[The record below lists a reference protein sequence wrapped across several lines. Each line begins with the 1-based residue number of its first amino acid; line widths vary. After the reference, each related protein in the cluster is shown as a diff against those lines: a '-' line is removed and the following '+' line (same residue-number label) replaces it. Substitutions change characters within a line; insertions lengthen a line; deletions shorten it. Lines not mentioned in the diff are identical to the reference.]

1 MATQTKLSL
10 ISACGIAL
18 LLFISVSLARSDEK
32 SISYS
37 LVPPPSCLNNLGEN
51 VVFENINNGQAEVAA
66 AMAKRDKRG
75 NPVVYRFNYKYSP
88 QPLQHFIDLHEC
100 AHHQTGDVDLPHPPR
115 NSPDHMMN
123 ESIADC
129 IATLRIRDEIGT
141 GRDVVL
147 QAVQQ
152 LVEDMVKIG
161 FSATTTYSRKSD
173 ILNCLEKDEFAQ
185 AFIDRIL
192 RHRELR

>member
-1 MATQTKLSL
+1 M
-10 ISACGIAL
+10 
-18 LLFISVSLARSDEK
+18 
-32 SISYS
+32 
-37 LVPPPSCLNNLGEN
+37 
-51 VVFENINNGQAEVAA
+51 
-66 AMAKRDKRG
+66 
-75 NPVVYRFNYKYSP
+75 
-88 QPLQHFIDLHEC
+88 DLHEC

-141 GRDVVL
+141 GRDIVL
-147 QAVQQ
+147 QAVHQ

-161 FSATTTYSRKSD
+161 FSATTTYSRQSN
-173 ILNCLEKDEFAQ
+173 ILNCLEKEEGAE
-185 AFIDRIL
+185 AFIYQIL

>member
-1 MATQTKLSL
+1 
-10 ISACGIAL
+10 
-18 LLFISVSLARSDEK
+18 
-32 SISYS
+32 
-37 LVPPPSCLNNLGEN
+37 
-51 VVFENINNGQAEVAA
+51 
-66 AMAKRDKRG
+66 
-75 NPVVYRFNYKYSP
+75 
-88 QPLQHFIDLHEC
+88 
-100 AHHQTGDVDLPHPPR
+100 
-115 NSPDHMMN
+115 MMN

-161 FSATTTYSRKSD
+161 FSATTTYSQKSN
-173 ILNCLEKDEFAQ
+173 IFNFLEKEEAAE
-185 AFIDRIL
+185 AFIDQIL

>member
-1 MATQTKLSL
+1 M
-10 ISACGIAL
+10 INACEIAL
-18 LLFISVSLARSDEK
+18 LLFISVSLARSDER

-37 LVPPPSCLNNLGEN
+37 LVPPPSCFNNLGEN
-51 VVFENINNGQAEVAA
+51 VVFENINNGQSEIAA

-88 QPLQHFIDLHEC
+88 QPLQHFMDLHKC

-123 ESIADC
+123 DSIADC

-147 QAVQQ
+147 QAVQE

-161 FSATTTYSRKSD
+161 FSATTTYSGNSK
-173 ILNCLEKDEFAQ
+173 ILNCSEKEEAAE

>member
-32 SISYS
+32 SVSYS
-37 LVPPPSCLNNLGEN
+37 LVPSPSCLNKLGEN
-51 VVFENINNGQAEVAA
+51 LVFENINNGQVEVAA

-75 NPVVYRFNYKYSP
+75 NPVAYRFNYKYSP
-88 QPLQHFIDLHEC
+88 QPLQHFMDSDEC
-100 AHHQTGDVDLPHPPR
+100 SHHQSGDVNLPHPPR

-123 ESIADC
+123 KSIADC
-129 IATLRIRDEIGT
+129 HAILRIRDEIGN
-141 GRDVVL
+141 GRDDVL

-152 LVEDMVKIG
+152 LVENSVKIG
-161 FSATTTYSRKSD
+161 FSATTTYSRKSK
-173 ILNCLEKDEFAQ
+173 ILNCLEKE
-185 AFIDRIL
+185 
-192 RHRELR
+192 